1 MMPVMYMFAM
11 NRKHSRFDFGSLR
24 RKSLAENLE
33 FYPVA
38 RRAFNRALGNYFYI
52 VVSKLNR
59 EEQIRNLSV
68 EKAIK

>member
-1 MMPVMYMFAM
+1 MYMFAM

-38 RRAFNRALGNYFYI
+38 RRAFNRALGSFNM
-52 VVSKLNR
+52 LNWSIFR
-59 EEQIRNLSV
+59 EKQRGNLRI
-68 EKAIK
+68 EKAIV

>member
-1 MMPVMYMFAM
+1 MYVYIVMPVMYMFAM

-38 RRAFNRALGNYFYI
+38 RRAFNRALG
-52 VVSKLNR
+52 SL
-59 EEQIRNLSV
+59 
-68 EKAIK
+68 